1 MSSFVLCLSVIRRSV
16 KLKTGPKYSIDG
28 RSGNQSIMRSFYGRH
43 KEALVNVE
51 KIRYRYFPKYALE
64 IHSCTL
70 TPSHLT
76 LSEANGIFQFKK
88 MRLILAIK
96 AKDFLRGHDDLASFW
111 LKVSFLSRV

>member
-1 MSSFVLCLSVIRRSV
+1 
-16 KLKTGPKYSIDG
+16 
-28 RSGNQSIMRSFYGRH
+28 MRSFYGRH

-88 MRLILAIK
+88 ILLILAIK